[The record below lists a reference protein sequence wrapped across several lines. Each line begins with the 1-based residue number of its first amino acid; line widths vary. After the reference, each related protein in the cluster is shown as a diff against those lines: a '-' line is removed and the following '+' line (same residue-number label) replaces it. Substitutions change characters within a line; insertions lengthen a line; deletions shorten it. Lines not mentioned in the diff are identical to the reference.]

1 MGCPAEVFCRK
12 YIKYIDG
19 GSIVAYHGIFFALLV
34 IFFEILAAPKLR
46 WFDGNCWGPFHDL
59 HAGSIRLHVLCK
71 PWHQHELR
79 RPDISRLFFSEG
91 KPETNLDIGQ
101 VSNYKKDE
109 TSDILMYEDR
119 LRKIPI

>member
-12 YIKYIDG
+12 SIKYIDG

-34 IFFEILAAPKLR
+34 IFFEILARPLR
-46 WFDGNCWGPFHDL
+46 DL
-59 HAGSIRLHVLCK
+59 HGGSIRLHVLCK